1 MLYQHGY
8 QIGKSNHSLIMI
20 LLHIFHKKGER
31 IIQQI
36 YIYIYIYINKRNNLT
51 NNKIMKQI
59 MVEK

>member
-31 IIQQI
+31 IIHT
-36 YIYIYIYINKRNNLT
+36 YIYIKDLT

-59 MVEK
+59 MVKK